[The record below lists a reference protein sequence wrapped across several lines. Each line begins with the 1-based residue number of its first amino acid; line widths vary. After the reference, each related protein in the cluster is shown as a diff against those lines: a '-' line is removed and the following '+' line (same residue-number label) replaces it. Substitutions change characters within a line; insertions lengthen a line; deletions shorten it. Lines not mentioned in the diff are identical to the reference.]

1 MNQSKANFDIREV
14 TKVTSSYL
22 SEMKAVFG
30 ALFPDLTPAFEE
42 ILTHRL
48 DAEGRI
54 QNQIFVGLC
63 GESVAGILQ
72 IFYYPWK
79 GGLVSVADLVG
90 VLESI
95 RGSGL
100 GLGMIRHTSIA
111 TKKVASQWHVSPKG
125 LLGLTELDQ
134 GDSNSWVVRRVKL
147 FERMGAQVRR
157 DLVYQYDGLP
167 ESSGDIILWYPM
179 SDGVVEISTKEL
191 AWVLWQSGGLPSEE
205 FVRRYGKINDV
216 E

>member
-1 MNQSKANFDIREV
+1 ME
-14 TKVTSSYL
+14 
-22 SEMKAVFG
+22 AVFG
-30 ALFPDLTPAFEE
+30 ALFPDLTPAFES

-54 QNQIFVGLC
+54 QNQIFIGLC
-63 GESVAGILQ
+63 GKSVAGILQ

-79 GGLVSVADLVG
+79 GGLVSVVDLVG
-90 VLESI
+90 VLESF

-100 GLGMIRHTSIA
+100 GLKMIRHASAA
-111 TKKVASQWHVSPKG
+111 TEKVASQWQVSPRG

-134 GDSNSWVVRRVKL
+134 GDSRSWIVRRVRL

-167 ESSGDIILWYPM
+167 ESSGEIILWYPM
-179 SDGVVEISTKEL
+179 SDEVAAVSTKEL

-205 FVRRYGKINDV
+205 FGRRYGELNSMAP
-216 E
+216 